1 MRTVNSKIGYS
12 KTCPLFSKKQATME
26 KSTKRRSLE
35 ALEESGEESGSKR
48 RSIDTQDKE
57 KTENDEDDVLSE
69 PNAEYVDVEEA
80 EDVEEKEH
88 FEEAEDIEDV
98 EEPEDVDNVEELEE
112 VEAGNADADPTEKF
126 RKRINKEGKPPEVGV
141 IKKIYME
148 NFMCHRKLR
157 VDLCRNVNFIHGQ
170 NGSGK
175 SAVLAAIQICL
186 GAGARRTN
194 RARNLKDLVRKE
206 ATSGNT
212 PAQAKIRVTLL
223 NQGYDGYKHEIYGD
237 TITVER
243 TISLNSGYNGYKLL
257 NHEGKEKS
265 RCKKDLDE
273 MLDVL

>member
-1 MRTVNSKIGYS
+1 MGK
-12 KTCPLFSKKQATME
+12 A
-26 KSTKRRSLE
+26 
-35 ALEESGEESGSKR
+35 SKR
-48 RSIDTQDKE
+48 RSADALEETGDESDSKRRSVPSQDKE
-57 KTENDEDDVLSE
+57 NSENSSAVEDQ
-69 PNAEYVDVEEA
+69 A
-80 EDVEEKEH
+80 
-88 FEEAEDIEDV
+88 
-98 EEPEDVDNVEELEE
+98 EE
-112 VEAGNADADPTEKF
+112 VAGEDNEASNADADADAVEPF
-126 RKRINKEGKPPEVGV
+126 RRRINREGKPPEAGV

-148 NFMCHRKLR
+148 NFMCHRKLG

-206 ATSGNT
+206 AASGHA

-223 NQGYDGYKHEIYGD
+223 NQGEDGYKNEVYGD

-243 TISLNSGYNGYKLL
+243 TISLNGGYNGYKLL
-257 NHEGKEKS
+257 DHAGKEKS
-265 RCKKDLDE
+265 RSKKDLDD

>member
-1 MRTVNSKIGYS
+1 MGK
-12 KTCPLFSKKQATME
+12 A
-26 KSTKRRSLE
+26 TKRRSSE
-35 ALEESGEESGSKR
+35 ALEESGGESGLKR
-48 RSIDTQDKE
+48 RSVDPQDKE
-57 KTENDEDDVLSE
+57 NTENDEDGVISE
-69 PNAEYVDVEEA
+69 TNAEDVDVEEA
-80 EDVEEKEH
+80 ENIEEGAEEDDEEGEDA
-88 FEEAEDIEDV
+88 EEAKDV
-98 EEPEDVDNVEELEE
+98 AADNV
-112 VEAGNADADPTEKF
+112 NAYKDSF
-126 RKRINKEGKPPEVGV
+126 RRKRINKEGKPPEAGV

-148 NFMCHRKLR
+148 NFMCHRKLG

-206 ATSGNT
+206 AASGNA

-223 NQGYDGYKHEIYGD
+223 NEGDDGYKHEIYGD

-243 TISLNSGYNGYKLL
+243 TISLNGGYNGYKLL

>member
-1 MRTVNSKIGYS
+1 MG
-12 KTCPLFSKKQATME
+12 

-35 ALEESGEESGSKR
+35 APEESGDESGSKR
-48 RSIDTQDKE
+48 RSIDPQDKE
-57 KTENDEDDVLSE
+57 NTENDEDDVISE
-69 PNAEYVDVEEA
+69 TNAEDVEEEEHVEEA
-80 EDVEEKEH
+80 EDME
-88 FEEAEDIEDV
+88 EDV
-98 EEPEDVDNVEELEE
+98 EDADAEVD
-112 VEAGNADADPTEKF
+112 NADAAPTEKF
-126 RKRINKEGKPPEVGV
+126 RKRINKEGKPPEAGV

-148 NFMCHRKLR
+148 NFMCHRKLG
-157 VDLCRNVNFIHGQ
+157 VELCRNVNFIHGQ

-206 ATSGNT
+206 ATSGNA
-212 PAQAKIRVTLL
+212 PVQAKIRVTLL
-223 NQGYDGYKHEIYGD
+223 NQGDDGYKHEIYGD

-243 TISLNSGYNGYKLL
+243 TISLNGGYNGYKLL

>member
-1 MRTVNSKIGYS
+1 MGK
-12 KTCPLFSKKQATME
+12 A
-26 KSTKRRSLE
+26 
-35 ALEESGEESGSKR
+35 SKR
-48 RSIDTQDKE
+48 RSADALEETGDESDSKRRSVPSQDKE
-57 KTENDEDDVLSE
+57 NSENSSAVEDQ
-69 PNAEYVDVEEA
+69 A
-80 EDVEEKEH
+80 
-88 FEEAEDIEDV
+88 
-98 EEPEDVDNVEELEE
+98 EE
-112 VEAGNADADPTEKF
+112 VAGEDNEASNADADAVEPF
-126 RKRINKEGKPPEVGV
+126 RRRINREGKPPEAGV

-148 NFMCHRKLR
+148 NFMCHRKLG

-206 ATSGNT
+206 AASGNA

-223 NQGYDGYKHEIYGD
+223 NQGEDGYKNEVYGD

-243 TISLNSGYNGYKLL
+243 TISLNGGYNGYKLL
-257 NHEGKEKS
+257 DHAGKEKS
-265 RCKKDLDE
+265 RSKKDLDD

>member
-1 MRTVNSKIGYS
+1 MGK
-12 KTCPLFSKKQATME
+12 A
-26 KSTKRRSLE
+26 
-35 ALEESGEESGSKR
+35 SKR
-48 RSIDTQDKE
+48 RSADALEETGDESDSKRRSVPSQDKE
-57 KTENDEDDVLSE
+57 NSENSSAVEDQ
-69 PNAEYVDVEEA
+69 A
-80 EDVEEKEH
+80 
-88 FEEAEDIEDV
+88 
-98 EEPEDVDNVEELEE
+98 EE
-112 VEAGNADADPTEKF
+112 VAGEDNEASNADAVEPF
-126 RKRINKEGKPPEVGV
+126 RRRINREGKPPEAGV

-148 NFMCHRKLR
+148 NFMCHRKLG

-206 ATSGNT
+206 AASGNA

-223 NQGYDGYKHEIYGD
+223 NQGEDGYKNEVYGD

-243 TISLNSGYNGYKLL
+243 TISLNGGYNGYKLL
-257 NHEGKEKS
+257 DHAGKEKS
-265 RCKKDLDE
+265 RSKKDLDD

>member
-1 MRTVNSKIGYS
+1 MG
-12 KTCPLFSKKQATME
+12 
-26 KSTKRRSLE
+26 KSSKRRSLE
-35 ALEESGEESGSKR
+35 DLEESGDESGSKR
-48 RSIDTQDKE
+48 RSIDPQDKE
-57 KTENDEDDVLSE
+57 NTENDEDDVISE
-69 PNAEYVDVEEA
+69 TNAEDVEEEEHVEEA
-80 EDVEEKEH
+80 EDMEDDVEH
-88 FEEAEDIEDV
+88 AEDV
-98 EEPEDVDNVEELEE
+98 EVDN
-112 VEAGNADADPTEKF
+112 ADVAPTEKF

-148 NFMCHRKLR
+148 NFMCHRKYS
-157 VDLCRNVNFIHGQ
+157 VELCCNVNFIHGQ

-206 ATSGNT
+206 ATSGNAPT
-212 PAQAKIRVTLL
+212 QAKIRVTLL
-223 NQGYDGYKHEIYGD
+223 NQGDDGYKHEIYGD

-243 TISLNSGYNGYKLL
+243 TISLNGGYNGYKLL

>member
-1 MRTVNSKIGYS
+1 M
-12 KTCPLFSKKQATME
+12 A
-26 KSTKRRSLE
+26 KSTKRRSSE
-35 ALEESGEESGSKR
+35 PLEESGEESGSKR
-48 RSIDTQDKE
+48 RSVDPQDKE
-57 KTENDEDDVLSE
+57 NTENDEEYNSE
-69 PNAEYVDVEEA
+69 TNAEDNRTNNAEVDDAEVDDAEVEDAEA
-80 EDVEEKEH
+80 ED
-88 FEEAEDIEDV
+88 AEVEDV
-98 EEPEDVDNVEELEE
+98 EIAEPY
-112 VEAGNADADPTEKF
+112 
-126 RKRINKEGKPPEVGV
+126 RRRINKEGKPPEAGV
-141 IKKIYME
+141 IRKIYME
-148 NFMCHRKLR
+148 NFMCHRKLG

-206 ATSGNT
+206 ATSGT
-212 PAQAKIRVTLL
+212 APAQAKIRVTLL
-223 NQGYDGYKHEIYGD
+223 NQGDDGYKHDVYGD

-243 TISLNSGYNGYKLL
+243 TISLNGGYNGYKLL

>member
-1 MRTVNSKIGYS
+1 MG
-12 KTCPLFSKKQATME
+12 
-26 KSTKRRSLE
+26 KSTKRRSTESL
-35 ALEESGEESGSKR
+35 ESGEGESGSSSKR
-48 RSIDTQDKE
+48 RSIVDKE
-57 KTENDEDDVLSE
+57 NTENEEDDNNMSE
-69 PNAEYVDVEEA
+69 TNAQDNEMSNAEEEYVEEAEDAEDVDEEEDVEEA
-80 EDVEEKEH
+80 EDVED
-88 FEEAEDIEDV
+88 AEDAETS
-98 EEPEDVDNVEELEE
+98 
-112 VEAGNADADPTEKF
+112 NADVPDPF
-126 RKRINKEGKPPEVGV
+126 RRRRINKEGKPPEAGV

-148 NFMCHRKLR
+148 NFMCHRKLG

-206 ATSGNT
+206 ATSGNA

-223 NQGYDGYKHEIYGD
+223 NQGDDGYKHEIYGD

-243 TISLNSGYNGYKLL
+243 TISLNGGYNGYKLL